1 MPFFL
6 LRLEV
11 LWGQGP
17 SFLLPLDPV
26 GMGRIL
32 HGRTNSVLCS
42 SFLVLF
48 LPSFIAVLLWNLNY
62 VLTCILQPFPGKMD
76 YIPSHSVLS
85 APPGWQ
91 RGIKGELWSFLEGSI
106 IANFFFSC
114 IGTAFISLPPQPLN
128 RCFIGYCW
136 LWFCFENF
144 ETLLKEERGR
154 GKKAHNWF

>member
-48 LPSFIAVLLWNLNY
+48 LPSFIAVLLWNLND

-106 IANFFFSC
+106 IANFFF
-114 IGTAFISLPPQPLN
+114 FLY
-128 RCFIGYCW
+128 RYCFYIIAPSAPEQMFYW
-136 LWFCFENF
+136 V
-144 ETLLKEERGR
+144 LLAMILFWKFWDIIERGE
-154 GKKAHNWF
+154 G